1 MLVCVTGNSPGFIF
15 LIHKVLLCAFFFFSL
30 QGNRGGIIASVPQKY
45 RLQFGGKKQFQ
56 TSSFIRCTEVSRLRK
71 CDRIQVN
78 VYVNPRDF
86 HCSYNQ

>member
-15 LIHKVLLCAFFFFSL
+15 LIHKVLLCAFFSFSL

-45 RLQFGGKKQFQ
+45 GLQFWGKKQFQ
-56 TSSFIRCTEVSRLRK
+56 TSSFICCTEVSRLRK